1 MSTSQLYKVKESEKK
16 VELIH
21 ETEFS
26 IEGFKERYDIQ
37 EWIAD
42 NPNILGEELFI
53 IAKEFNEFDK
63 TRERTD
69 LLALDREGNLVIIE
83 LKRDDTGA
91 DVHWQAI
98 KYASY
103 FRKVKPDQIVKINAK
118 DKTIDEET
126 SALQIKEFTGCD
138 DDLSQINQK

>member
-1 MSTSQLYKVKESEKK
+1 M
-16 VELIH
+16 IH

-69 LLALDREGNLVIIE
+69 LLALDREGNLVVIE
-83 LKRDDTGA
+83 LKRDDTGEYSCA
-91 DVHWQAI
+91 MKSQ
-98 KYASY
+98 
-103 FRKVKPDQIVKINAK
+103 FRKQGNH
-118 DKTIDEET
+118 E
-126 SALQIKEFTGCD
+126 SGTGNHTLVVQC
-138 DDLSQINQK
+138 LNLFA